1 MRCINKFLGIISVIL
16 IVNFFYHNS
25 VALSREMVG
34 NDGSDRERNPSV
46 FPLRKSHNLG
56 LNSADFILT
65 QRVIPAFSCRDM
77 ERFVF
82 AETRNFLLYVC
93 GRNGEPLMYVGVDKR
108 GELGGIIVPLSNY
121 SEDMFFAV
129 SGNYGYILTPLVLI
143 ITEKGKV
150 IDKQTVLRWE

>member
-1 MRCINKFLGIISVIL
+1 MRCINKFLGIISVVL
-16 IVNFFYHNS
+16 IVNFPYHNS
-25 VALSREMVG
+25 VAWSREIVR
-34 NDGSDRERNPSV
+34 NDGRERSLNSSV

-77 ERFVF
+77 QRFVF

-93 GRNGEPLMYVGVDKR
+93 GQNGKPLMYVGVDKR
-108 GELGGIIVPLSNY
+108 GKLGGIIVPLSNY

-129 SGNYGYILTPLVLI
+129 NGNYGYILTPKVLI
-143 ITEKGKV
+143 ITKKGKV
-150 IDKQTVLRWE
+150 IQKQSVVRWE